1 MKIQIEEDKDLS
13 CSSLEKITLISYQI
27 KEGKEK
33 KSYQAAIPK
42 ALEDVQLSD
51 VKQAVPTSFSKPK
64 LEYHFKTK
72 DNEGNDTFIEV
83 IDNLQAIPTLDGE
96 IVVEAIPNETEVCFQ
111 IINDME
117 ERFDEMRTLH
127 KHGIIPISMKK
138 SKTLKDVKN
147 AIPVSLQKFLKNG
160 ESVKYF
166 FDENK
171 DEVGL
176 VKKELILDSTEV
188 PNSEEGNKMKCYIMV
203 SKDLSKKLSLQKYL
217 ILTLVALLNLFVM
230 VTLCFLI
237 PYYLNQD
244 KFALGLIAIPGFIF
258 YLCGCLVSIIPLIY
272 LPYYCSNSQIGGS
285 QQDSTCTC
293 QCHIKNTRK

>member
-13 CSSLEKITLISYQI
+13 SSSLEKITLISYKI
-27 KEGKEK
+27 KAGKEK

-171 DEVGL
+171 DDVGL
-176 VKKELILDSTEV
+176 VKKELILESSEV
-188 PNSEEGNKMKCYIMV
+188 PNSEEGYKIKCYIMV
-203 SKDLSKKLSLQKYL
+203 SKDLSKKLSVQKYF
-217 ILTLVALLNLFVM
+217 IVTLVALLNLFVIF
-230 VTLCFLI
+230 TLFFLI

-244 KFALGLIAIPGFIF
+244 AFALGLLAIVGFII
-258 YLCGCLVSIIPLIY
+258 YGCGCSVSMVY
-272 LPYYCSNSQIGGS
+272 LFYFSHYCTNSQREGL
-285 QQDSTCTC
+285 QNNTNCTC
-293 QCHIKNTRK
+293 QCHIKDTRK